1 MRVIKRFVMV
11 VLIAAALCLN
21 GLSGSAAF
29 AQKGN
34 DKRPPKEP
42 TKIKEPPKPPPK
54 NDNQGNSN
62 RGRGKP

>member
-1 MRVIKRFVMV
+1 MRAMKRIFMV
-11 VLIAAALCLN
+11 VLIAAVLCLSA
-21 GLSGSAAF
+21 LSGSAAF

-34 DKRPPKEP
+34 DNRPPKERP
-42 TKIKEPPKPPPK
+42 KIKEPPKPPPK